1 MVERLTWKKLA
12 WELAFF
18 YLPWIIIGWIF
29 GYMSWLL
36 LAATAMQLLWHLH
49 NQIRLSA
56 WLWDEKRLTPPSGS
70 GQWESL
76 FNGLYRL
83 QQRQRKKRKELSNLI
98 RRFRNG
104 AESLPD
110 AVVVFR
116 SEGNIVWCNR
126 LAQHLLGFH
135 WPDDSGQPI
144 SNLIRTP
151 DFIKYLQ
158 KDDFTEPLEM
168 RSPLNVERSLELRIV
183 PYTEGEHLMV
193 VRDVTQLK
201 QLEGMR
207 RNFFAN
213 VSHELRTPMTVLQG
227 YLEMTEDPDML
238 VGPMWTKAHGV
249 MSQQLA
255 RMNSLVNQLL
265 TLSKIEA
272 SPMHELDQEVKV
284 PVMLEILEKE
294 AQSLSGDAGH
304 SFHFEV
310 DKNLTVL
317 GDEDQL
323 RSAIS
328 NLVYNAVKYT
338 PSGASITA
346 KWFESLQGAC
356 LEVIDTGDGIE
367 PQHLHRLTERFYRV
381 DKARSRDTGGSGLGL
396 AIVKH
401 ALSHHESRLE
411 IQSEV
416 GVGSKF
422 SFILPKRLVIH
433 DNKKTN

>member
-1 MVERLTWKKLA
+1 MVERLTWKRLA

-18 YLPWIIIGWIF
+18 YLPWVIIGWIF
-29 GYMSWLL
+29 GYMPWLL
-36 LAATAMQLLWHLH
+36 FAATVVQLLWHLN
-49 NQIRLSA
+49 NQVRLSV
-56 WLWDEKRLTPPSGS
+56 WLWDDKRLTPPSGS
-70 GQWESL
+70 GNWESL
-76 FNGLYRL
+76 FNGIYRL
-83 QQRQRKKRKELSNLI
+83 HQRHRRKRKELTSLI
-98 RRFRNG
+98 RRYRNG

-116 SEGNIVWCNR
+116 DEGNIVWCNK
-126 LAQHLLGFH
+126 LAQHLLGFR
-135 WPDDSGQPI
+135 WPDDEGQPI
-144 SNLIRTP
+144 SNLLRAP
-151 DFIKYLQ
+151 DFIKYLN
-158 KDDFTEPLEM
+158 KKNFDEPLDIH
-168 RSPLNVERSLELRIV
+168 SPINSEKMLELRIV
-183 PYTEGEHLMV
+183 PYTEGEHLLV

-238 VGPMWTKAHGV
+238 VGPMWSKAHGV
-249 MSQQLA
+249 MTQQLN

-272 SPMHELDQEVKV
+272 ASTDDFEDVVDVPAMLD
-284 PVMLEILEKE
+284 ILEKE
-294 AQSLSGDAGH
+294 AKSLSGDQEH
-304 SFHFEV
+304 KFYFET
-310 DKNLTVL
+310 DKSLQVY

-328 NLVYNAVKYT
+328 NLVYNSVKYT
-338 PSGASITA
+338 PAGSEIRVR
-346 KWFESLQGAC
+346 WFKNTRGAC
-356 LEVIDTGDGIE
+356 LEVEDTGDGIE

-401 ALSHHESRLE
+401 ALSHHDAQLE

-422 SFILPKRLVIH
+422 SFVLPKKLVV
-433 DNKKTN
+433 NQ

>member
-18 YLPWIIIGWIF
+18 YTPWVIVGWIF
-29 GYMSWLL
+29 GYMPWLL
-36 LAATAMQLLWHLH
+36 LAATALQLVWHLH
-49 NQIRLSA
+49 NQVRLSS

-70 GQWESL
+70 GNWESL

-83 QQRQRKKRKELSNLI
+83 QQRQRRKRKELTNLI

-116 SEGNIVWCNR
+116 AEGNIVWCNR

-135 WPDDSGQPI
+135 WPEDSGQPI

-151 DFIKYLQ
+151 DFIKYINK
-158 KDDFTEPLEM
+158 KDFSEPLEM
-168 RSPLNVERSLELRIV
+168 RSPLNVERMLELRIV

-193 VRDVTQLK
+193 VRDVSQLK

-227 YLEMTEDPDML
+227 YLEMTEDPDMI

-249 MSQQLA
+249 MTEQLN

-272 SPMHELDQEVKV
+272 APMHELEDVVNV
-284 PVMLEILEKE
+284 PAMLEVLEKE
-294 AQSLSGDAGH
+294 AISLSGDDQH
-304 SFHFEV
+304 KLKFDV
-310 DKNLTVL
+310 DTSLRVL
-317 GDEDQL
+317 GDDDQL

-338 PSGASITA
+338 PPGANIHVRWYQTA
-346 KWFESLQGAC
+346 QGAC
-356 LEVIDTGDGIE
+356 LEVEDSGDGIE

-401 ALSHHESRLE
+401 ALSHHDSHLE

-422 SFILPKRLVIH
+422 SFVLPSRLVV
-433 DNKKTN
+433 K

>member
-1 MVERLTWKKLA
+1 VVERLTWKKLA

-18 YLPWIIIGWIF
+18 YTPWVIVGWIF
-29 GYMSWLL
+29 GYMPWLL
-36 LAATAMQLLWHLH
+36 LAATALQLVWHLH
-49 NQIRLSA
+49 NQVRLSS

-70 GQWESL
+70 GNWESL

-83 QQRQRKKRKELSNLI
+83 QQRQRRKRKELTNLI

-116 SEGNIVWCNR
+116 AEGNIVWCNK

-135 WPDDSGQPI
+135 WPEDSGQPI

-151 DFIKYLQ
+151 DFIKYLNKQ
-158 KDDFTEPLEM
+158 DFSDPLEM
-168 RSPLNVERSLELRIV
+168 RSPINVERMLELRIV

-193 VRDVTQLK
+193 VRDVSQLK

-227 YLEMTEDPDML
+227 YLEMTEDPDMI

-249 MSQQLA
+249 MTEQLN
-255 RMNSLVNQLL
+255 RMNALVNQLL

-272 SPMHELDQEVKV
+272 APMHELEDIVNV
-284 PVMLEILEKE
+284 PAMLEVLEKE
-294 AQSLSGDAGH
+294 AASLSGDDH
-304 SFHFEV
+304 HKLKFDV
-310 DKNLTVL
+310 DESLRVF
-317 GDEDQL
+317 GDDDQL

-338 PSGASITA
+338 PPGANINVRWYQNA
-346 KWFESLQGAC
+346 QGAC
-356 LEVIDTGDGIE
+356 LEVEDSGDGIE

-401 ALSHHESRLE
+401 ALSHHDSHLE

-422 SFILPKRLVIH
+422 SFVLPGRLVA
-433 DNKKTN
+433 K

>member
-18 YLPWIIIGWIF
+18 YLPWLIVGWVF
-29 GYMSWLL
+29 GHMPWLL
-36 LAATAMQLLWHLH
+36 LAATALQLVWHLH
-49 NQIRLSA
+49 NQVRFSA

-70 GQWESL
+70 GNWESL
-76 FNGLYRL
+76 FNGIYRL
-83 QQRQRKKRKELSNLI
+83 QQRQRKKRKELTNLI

-116 SEGNIVWCNR
+116 AEGNIVWCNR
-126 LAQHLLGFH
+126 LAQYLLGFR
-135 WPDDSGQPI
+135 WPDDAGQPI

-151 DFIKYLQ
+151 GFINYLQ
-158 KDDFTEPLEM
+158 KNDFSEPLTM
-168 RSPLNVERSLELRIV
+168 YSPLNVERSLELRIV

-193 VRDVTQLK
+193 VRDVTQVK

-227 YLEMTEDPDML
+227 YLEMTEDPDL
-238 VGPMWTKAHGV
+238 LLGPMWPKAHGV
-249 MSQQLA
+249 MTEQLN
-255 RMNSLVNQLL
+255 RMSSLVNQLL

-272 SPMHELDQEVKV
+272 SPIHELDEEVDV
-284 PVMLEILEKE
+284 PAMLEVLEKE
-294 AQSLSGDAGH
+294 ALSLSGEQAH
-304 SFHFEV
+304 QIRFTV
-310 DKNLTVL
+310 DKQLKVL
-317 GDEDQL
+317 ADEDQL

-338 PSGASITA
+338 PAGAEIQVR
-346 KWFESLQGAC
+346 WQNIEQGA
-356 LEVIDTGDGIE
+356 LFEVEDRGEGIAA
-367 PQHLHRLTERFYRV
+367 QHLHRLTERFYRV

-401 ALSHHESRLE
+401 ALSHHDSHLDIR
-411 IQSEV
+411 SEV
-416 GVGSKF
+416 GVGSCF
-422 SFILPKRLVIH
+422 SFVLPKRLVVKC
-433 DNKKTN
+433 N

>member
-18 YLPWIIIGWIF
+18 YTPWVIVGWIF
-29 GYMSWLL
+29 GYMPWLL
-36 LAATAMQLLWHLH
+36 LAATALQLVWHLH
-49 NQIRLSA
+49 NQVRLSS

-70 GQWESL
+70 GNWESL

-83 QQRQRKKRKELSNLI
+83 QQRQRRKRKELTNLI

-116 SEGNIVWCNR
+116 AEGNIVWCNR
-126 LAQHLLGFH
+126 LAQYLLGFH
-135 WPDDSGQPI
+135 WPEDSGQPI

-151 DFIKYLQ
+151 DFIKYLNK
-158 KDDFTEPLEM
+158 KDFSEPLEM
-168 RSPLNVERSLELRIV
+168 RSPLNVERMLELRIV

-193 VRDVTQLK
+193 VRDVSQLK

-227 YLEMTEDPDML
+227 YLEMTEDPDMI

-249 MSQQLA
+249 MTEQLN

-272 SPMHELDQEVKV
+272 APMHELEDVVNV
-284 PVMLEILEKE
+284 PEMLEVLEKE
-294 AQSLSGDAGH
+294 AISLSGDDQH
-304 SFHFEV
+304 KLKFDV
-310 DKNLTVL
+310 DTSLRVL
-317 GDEDQL
+317 GDDDQL

-338 PSGASITA
+338 PPGANIHVRWYQTA
-346 KWFESLQGAC
+346 QGAC
-356 LEVIDTGDGIE
+356 LEVEDSGDGIE

-401 ALSHHESRLE
+401 ALSHHDSHLE

-422 SFILPKRLVIH
+422 SFVLPSRLVV
-433 DNKKTN
+433 K

>member
-18 YLPWIIIGWIF
+18 YLPWIVVGWIF
-29 GYMSWLL
+29 GYMPWLL
-36 LAATAMQLLWHLH
+36 LAATAIQLVWHLH
-49 NQIRLSA
+49 NQLRLSA

-70 GQWESL
+70 GNWESL
-76 FNGLYRL
+76 FNGIYRL
-83 QQRQRKKRKELSNLI
+83 QQRQRKKRKELTNLI

-126 LAQHLLGFH
+126 LAQHLLGFR

-158 KDDFTEPLEM
+158 KDDFSEPLEM
-168 RSPLNVERSLELRIV
+168 RSPLNVERMLELRIV

-227 YLEMTEDPDML
+227 YLEMTEDPEVL
-238 VGPMWTKAHGV
+238 SGPMWGKAHGV
-249 MSQQLA
+249 MTEQLN

-272 SPMHELDQEVKV
+272 APMHELEEVVNV
-284 PVMLEILEKE
+284 PSMLEILEKE
-294 AQSLSGDAGH
+294 AISLSGSDEH
-304 SFHFEV
+304 KLTFEV
-310 DKNLTVL
+310 DKKLKVL
-317 GDEDQL
+317 ADEDQL

-338 PSGASITA
+338 PPGAEIYVRWYQNA
-346 KWFESLQGAC
+346 QGAC
-356 LEVIDTGDGIE
+356 LEVEDKGDGIE

-401 ALSHHESRLE
+401 ALSHHDSHLD
-411 IQSEV
+411 IASEV
-416 GVGSKF
+416 GKGSKF
-422 SFILPKRLVIH
+422 SFVLPKRLVVR
-433 DNKKTN
+433 

>member
-18 YLPWIIIGWIF
+18 YTPWVIVGWIF
-29 GYMSWLL
+29 GYMPWLL
-36 LAATAMQLLWHLH
+36 LAATALQLVWHLH
-49 NQIRLSA
+49 NQVRLSS

-70 GQWESL
+70 GNWESL

-83 QQRQRKKRKELSNLI
+83 QQRQRRKRKELTNLI

-116 SEGNIVWCNR
+116 AEGNIVWCNR

-135 WPDDSGQPI
+135 WPEDSGQPI

-151 DFIKYLQ
+151 DFIKYLNK
-158 KDDFTEPLEM
+158 KDFSEPLEM
-168 RSPLNVERSLELRIV
+168 RSQLNVERMLELRIV

-193 VRDVTQLK
+193 VRDVSQLK

-227 YLEMTEDPDML
+227 YLEMTEDPDMI

-249 MSQQLA
+249 MTEQLN

-272 SPMHELDQEVKV
+272 APMHELEDVVNV
-284 PVMLEILEKE
+284 PAMLEVLEKE
-294 AQSLSGDAGH
+294 AISLSGDDQH
-304 SFHFEV
+304 KLKFDV
-310 DKNLTVL
+310 DTSLRVL
-317 GDEDQL
+317 GDDDQL

-338 PSGASITA
+338 PPGANIHVRWYQTA
-346 KWFESLQGAC
+346 QGAC
-356 LEVIDTGDGIE
+356 LEVEDSGDGIE

-401 ALSHHESRLE
+401 ALSHHDSHLE

-422 SFILPKRLVIH
+422 SFVLPSRLVV
-433 DNKKTN
+433 K

>member
-1 MVERLTWKKLA
+1 M
-12 WELAFF
+12 
-18 YLPWIIIGWIF
+18 P
-29 GYMSWLL
+29 WLL
-36 LAATAMQLLWHLH
+36 LAATALQLVWHLH
-49 NQIRLSA
+49 NQVRLSS

-70 GQWESL
+70 GNWESL

-83 QQRQRKKRKELSNLI
+83 QQRQRRKRKELTNLI

-116 SEGNIVWCNR
+116 AEGNIVWCNR

-135 WPDDSGQPI
+135 WPEDSGQPI

-151 DFIKYLQ
+151 DFIKYLNK
-158 KDDFTEPLEM
+158 KDFSEPLEM
-168 RSPLNVERSLELRIV
+168 RSPLNVERMLELRIV

-193 VRDVTQLK
+193 VRDVSQLK

-227 YLEMTEDPDML
+227 YLEMTEDPDMI

-249 MSQQLA
+249 MTEQLN

-272 SPMHELDQEVKV
+272 APMHELEDVVNV
-284 PVMLEILEKE
+284 PAMLEVLEKE
-294 AQSLSGDAGH
+294 AISLSGDDQH
-304 SFHFEV
+304 KLKFDV
-310 DKNLTVL
+310 DTSLRVL
-317 GDEDQL
+317 GDDDQL

-338 PSGASITA
+338 PPGANIHVRWYQTA
-346 KWFESLQGAC
+346 QGAC
-356 LEVIDTGDGIE
+356 LEVEDSGDGIE

-401 ALSHHESRLE
+401 ALSHHDSHLE

-422 SFILPKRLVIH
+422 SFVLPSRLMV
-433 DNKKTN
+433 K

>member
-1 MVERLTWKKLA
+1 MVEKLTWKRLA

-18 YLPWIIIGWIF
+18 YTPWVLVGWIF
-29 GYMSWLL
+29 GYMPWLL
-36 LAATAMQLLWHLH
+36 LAATVLQLMWHLH
-49 NQIRLSA
+49 NQMRLSA

-70 GQWESL
+70 GNWESL
-76 FNGLYRL
+76 FNGIYRL
-83 QQRQRKKRKELSNLI
+83 QQRQRKKRKELTNLI

-116 SEGNIVWCNR
+116 GEGNIVWCNK
-126 LAQHLLGFH
+126 LAQHLLGFK

-151 DFIKYLQ
+151 DFIKYLNKQ
-158 KDDFTEPLEM
+158 DFSEPLEM
-168 RSPLNVERSLELRIV
+168 CSPLNVERVLELRIV

-213 VSHELRTPMTVLQG
+213 VSHELRTPMTVLRG

-238 VGPMWTKAHGV
+238 VGPMWGKAHGV
-249 MSQQLA
+249 MTEQLN
-255 RMNSLVNQLL
+255 RMNSLVSQLL

-272 SPMHELDQEVKV
+272 APMDDFEEVVDV
-284 PVMLEILEKE
+284 PAMLEVLEKE
-294 AQSLSGDAGH
+294 AASLSGDDAH
-304 SFHFEV
+304 QLDFKV
-310 DKNLTVL
+310 DTELRIYA
-317 GDEDQL
+317 DEDQI

-338 PSGASITA
+338 EPGALIKVRWFKTA
-346 KWFESLQGAC
+346 QGAC
-356 LEVIDTGDGIE
+356 LEVEDSGDGIE

-401 ALSHHESRLE
+401 ALTHHDAHLE
-411 IQSEV
+411 IQSAV

-422 SFILPKRLVIH
+422 SFTLPSRLIKV
-433 DNKKTN
+433 D